1 MDRRGSRR
9 GGEECVLGG
18 FAAEPRPLRPPA
30 GSACEDLAPL
40 GLVTRLSDGQL
51 GGGCS
56 PPNHTQGHRNQC
68 GQGREHQQG
77 QAHEQWGRQIGGGP
91 CPRGPIRA
99 PRAPG
104 PGQAF
109 TTLSS
114 DEEL

>member
-1 MDRRGSRR
+1 MGSVFLV
-9 GGEECVLGG
+9 GSP
-18 FAAEPRPLRPPA
+18 EPRPLRPA
-30 GSACEDLAPL
+30 GGSACEDLAPL

-51 GGGCS
+51 GGGWS
-56 PPNHTQGHRNQC
+56 PPYHTQGHPDQC
-68 GQGREHQQG
+68 GRGRQHQQG

-109 TTLSS
+109 TTLPS